1 MIQLRNP
8 KKFRT
13 AAKDTIRSAL
23 TSIGERENVTSR
35 YIEGVFT
42 LTFEDEVF
50 AVTFDERFPLTW
62 DAFASKPRAYGEHD
76 TDDDQG

>member
-1 MIQLRNP
+1 MIQLRNA
-8 KKFRT
+8 KKFRI
-13 AAKDTIRSAL
+13 AAKDAIRSAL
-23 TSIGERENVTSR
+23 TSIGEQKNVSSR

-62 DAFASKPRAYGEHD
+62 DAFASKPRAYGKHD